1 MRDTFVKTLIE
12 IAKQDKDVV
21 LLTGDLGYGV
31 LQPFWEQFSEQF
43 VNVGIAEQN
52 MLGVAAGLALNGK
65 KPYVYSIGN
74 FPTLRAIEFIRN
86 DVCYHNANV
95 KIVCVGGGFAYGSA
109 GMSHHATE
117 DIAIMRAL
125 PNMIVATPSDPLEV
139 EVITEETYNIKS
151 PCYIRL
157 GKGGENF
164 LHKEIHNYSFGKAIK
179 MQEGTDIAIFSCGA
193 ITEEAI
199 ELCEMLRKDNI
210 VPTLYSFPTVKPIDK
225 ELIENIASTHKTI
238 LTLEEHNIVGGFGS
252 AVAEVMAEME
262 EKKAK
267 LIRLGLND
275 VFTTIVGT
283 QKYLR
288 DQYNISAQKIYE
300 KKYYLF
306 STIEER

>member
-1 MRDTFVKTLIE
+1 MRNTFVNTLIE
-12 IAKQDKDVV
+12 IAQQDKDVV

-31 LQPFWEQFSEQF
+31 LNSFWEKFPEQF

-52 MLGVAAGLALNGK
+52 MLGIAAGLALSGK

-95 KIVCVGGGFAYGSA
+95 KIICVGGGFAYGSA

-117 DIAIMRAL
+117 DIAIMRAI
-125 PNMIVATPSDPLEV
+125 PNMIVSTPSDPLEV
-139 EVITEETYNIKS
+139 EILTKETYKIQS

-157 GKGGENF
+157 GKGGEKK
-164 LHKEIHNYSFGKAIK
+164 LHKEINDYYFGKSIK
-179 MQEGTDIAIFSCGA
+179 IQEGKDIAIFSCGA

-199 ELCEMLRKDNI
+199 ELCEMLRNNNI
-210 VPTLYSFPTVKPIDK
+210 IPTLYSFPTVKPIDK
-225 ELIENIASTHKTI
+225 EIIENIASTHKVI
-238 LTLEEHNIVGGFGS
+238 ITLEEHNIVGGFGS
-252 AVAEVMAEME
+252 SVAELMAEME
-262 EKKAK
+262 DKRAK

-275 VFTTIVGT
+275 EFTSIVGT

-288 DQYNISAQKIYE
+288 DKYNISAQKIYE
-300 KKYYLF
+300 RIMASF
-306 STIEER
+306 SNL

>member
-1 MRDTFVKTLIE
+1 MRNTFVNTLIE
-12 IAKQDKDVV
+12 IAQQDKDVV

-31 LQPFWEQFSEQF
+31 LNSFWEKFPEQF

-52 MLGVAAGLALNGK
+52 MLGIAAGLALSGK

-95 KIVCVGGGFAYGSA
+95 KIICVGGGFAYGSA

-117 DIAIMRAL
+117 DIAIMRAI
-125 PNMIVATPSDPLEV
+125 PNMIVSTPSDPLEV
-139 EVITEETYNIKS
+139 EIITKETYKIQS

-157 GKGGENF
+157 GKGGEKK
-164 LHKEIHNYSFGKAIK
+164 LHKEINDYSFGKSIK
-179 MQEGTDIAIFSCGA
+179 IQQGKDIAIFSCGA

-199 ELCEMLRKDNI
+199 ELCEMLRNNNI
-210 VPTLYSFPTVKPIDK
+210 IPTLYSFPTVKPIDK
-225 ELIENIASTHKTI
+225 EIIENIASTHKI
-238 LTLEEHNIVGGFGS
+238 IITLEEHNIVGGFGS
-252 AVAEVMAEME
+252 SVAELMAEME
-262 EKKAK
+262 DKKAK

-275 VFTTIVGT
+275 EFTSIVGT

-288 DQYNISAQKIYE
+288 DKYNISAQKIYE
-300 KKYYLF
+300 RIMASF
-306 STIEER
+306 SNL

>member
-1 MRDTFVKTLIE
+1 MRNTLVRILLE

-21 LLTGDLGYGV
+21 LLTGDLGHGV
-31 LQPFWEQFSEQF
+31 LTSFWEELPNQF

-52 MLGVAAGLALNGK
+52 MLGIAAGLALNGK

-86 DVCYHNANV
+86 DICYHNANV
-95 KIVCVGGGFAYGSA
+95 KIICVGGGFAYGSA

-117 DIAIMRAL
+117 DIAIMRAI

-139 EVITEETYNIKS
+139 ELITKETYKIQS

-157 GKGGENF
+157 GKGGEKQ
-164 LHKEIHNYSFGKAIK
+164 LHNKEINNYSFGKSIK
-179 MQEGTDIAIFSCGA
+179 MQEGSDIAIFSCGA

-199 ELCEMLRKDNI
+199 ELCEMLGKDNI
-210 VPTLYSFPTVKPIDK
+210 RPTLYSFPTVKPIDK

-252 AVAEVMAEME
+252 AVAEVMAEMQ

-275 VFTTIVGT
+275 EFTSIVGT

-288 DQYNISAQKIYE
+288 DEYNISAQKIHE
-300 KKYYLF
+300 RIRTLF
-306 STIEER
+306 SNL

>member
-1 MRDTFVKTLIE
+1 MRNTLVRILLE
-12 IAKQDKDVV
+12 IAKKDKDVV
-21 LLTGDLGYGV
+21 LLTGDLGHGV
-31 LQPFWEQFSEQF
+31 LTSFWEELPDQF

-52 MLGVAAGLALNGK
+52 MLGIAAGLALNGK

-95 KIVCVGGGFAYGSA
+95 KIICVGGGFAYGSA

-117 DIAIMRAL
+117 DIAIMRAI

-139 EVITEETYNIKS
+139 ELITKETYKIQS

-157 GKGGENF
+157 GKGGEKQ
-164 LHKEIHNYSFGKAIK
+164 LHNKEISNYSFGKSIK
-179 MQEGTDIAIFSCGA
+179 MQEGKDIAIFSCGA

-199 ELCEMLRKDNI
+199 ELCEMLGKDNI
-210 VPTLYSFPTVKPIDK
+210 IPTLYTFPTVKPIDK

-252 AVAEVMAEME
+252 AVAEVMAEMQ

-275 VFTTIVGT
+275 EFTSIVGT

-288 DQYNISAQKIYE
+288 DKYNISAQKIYGRTRT
-300 KKYYLF
+300 LF
-306 STIEER
+306 SNL